1 MNKIVVSIVLSSLL
15 ATGCAST
22 ASNQQ
27 KGAGIGA
34 LVGAVVGKGT
44 GDHGKNRYVWGAAL
58 GAIAGAAIGGYMD
71 QQEEEF
77 REELADSGVGVYREG
92 DDIRLSIPGNIT
104 FSTGSS
110 NIVPGFYPILGDV
123 SRVLN
128 KYGKTRL
135 SIEGHTDNVGD
146 ESFNQSLSVERSNS
160 VAKYLASVNVAEE
173 RLQTVG
179 FGESRPLNNNQN
191 EQQRRANRRVE
202 LRIIPVR

>member
-1 MNKIVVSIVLSSLL
+1 MKKTIISIVLSSLL
-15 ATGCAST
+15 VTGCAST

-44 GDHGKNRYVWGAAL
+44 GDHDKSRYVWGAAL
-58 GAIAGAAIGGYMD
+58 GALAGAAVGGYMD
-71 QQEEEF
+71 QQEQEF

-92 DDIRLSIPGNIT
+92 DNIRLSIPGNIT

-110 NIVPGFYPILGDV
+110 DIVPAFYPVLGDV

-128 KYGKTRL
+128 KYEKTQL

-146 ESFNQSLSVERSNS
+146 ASFNQTLSIARSNS
-160 VAKYLASVNVAEE
+160 VASYLASVNVDDE

-179 FGESRPLNNNQN
+179 YGESRPLNNNQN